1 MQTQSYDILRTDA
14 LGQAIRIEAVA
25 DLDSARA
32 RILHLAERFPGEY
45 VVFHQATAR
54 VVANFHFKPNEF
66 HSLTHVVEDR
76 LSG

>member
-1 MQTQSYDILRTDA
+1 
-14 LGQAIRIEAVA
+14 
-25 DLDSARA
+25 
-32 RILHLAERFPGEY
+32 
-45 VVFHQATAR
+45 

>member
-14 LGQAIRIEAVA
+14 LGQAIWIDAVV
-25 DLDSARA
+25 
-32 RILHLAERFPGEY
+32 I
-45 VVFHQATAR
+45 
-54 VVANFHFKPNEF
+54 NFRFKPNEF